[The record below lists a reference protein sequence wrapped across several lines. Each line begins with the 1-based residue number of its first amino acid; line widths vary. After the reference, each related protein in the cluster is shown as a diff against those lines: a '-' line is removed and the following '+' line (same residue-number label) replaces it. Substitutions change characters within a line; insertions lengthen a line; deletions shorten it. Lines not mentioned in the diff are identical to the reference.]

1 VADEPEAPLKSKAEA
16 ERAEAHRAYNEAFD
30 LVDRARQK
38 SPDWPEAPPGY
49 DEEKLHNLNT
59 RWDILPD
66 GAVKRPDGLK
76 GPMFDAVWPVL
87 EPILRQQR
95 EFNSDLVNHLNRNVE
110 AHRQANHA
118 LSLIVPGLREGFNG
132 LCLFEH
138 LTVHFLQTITPFVDT
153 RQREVREAV
162 DELRNVAEVAQRAG
176 AMARREIEKLNA
188 AGAVA
193 PTAAPNL
200 PEPSGTSPNRP
211 DSSTDAFKYVGFED
225 RFRGSEDEI
234 RSRLTDYVPYFAGAS
249 DVLDVGCGR
258 GEFLDLLKKA
268 GISGR
273 GLDLNPEMVEV
284 CKARGLDATAGD
296 AVSYLQGLPDE
307 SLGGLLA
314 IQVVEH
320 LEPGYLQKF
329 LQTAFYKLRPG
340 AVMVLETIN
349 PACWVAFFES
359 YIRDLTH
366 VRPIHPETLQYL
378 LHASG
383 FSSANI
389 VYRAPIAE
397 EARLQK
403 VTPSVERFGEGNK
416 GDRLDDLVTAF
427 NRNMDRLNSHMFT
440 FQDYAAVAKRP

>member
-1 VADEPEAPLKSKAEA
+1 VADEPKSPLKSRVEA

-38 SPDWPEAPPGY
+38 SPEWPEAPPRY

-59 RWDILPD
+59 KWEILPD
-66 GAVKRPDGLK
+66 GAVKRPEGLK
-76 GPMFDAVWPVL
+76 GPIFDAVWPVL
-87 EPILRQQR
+87 EPILKQQR
-95 EFNSDLVNHLNRNVE
+95 DFNSDVVNHLNRNIE
-110 AHRQANHA
+110 AHRQANDA
-118 LSLIVPGLREGFNG
+118 IAQIVPGLREGFNG

-162 DELRNVAEVAQRAG
+162 DELRNVAEVAQRAA
-176 AMARREIEKLNA
+176 AMARREIERLGA
-188 AGAVA
+188 AGVQVQSAA
-193 PTAAPNL
+193 PTAPPAVTA
-200 PEPSGTSPNRP
+200 SQA
-211 DSSTDAFKYVGFED
+211 TDAFKYVGFED

-258 GEFLDLLKKA
+258 GEFLDLLKQA
-268 GISGR
+268 GVSGR

-403 VTPSVERFGEGNK
+403 VTPGVERFGEG
-416 GDRLDDLVTAF
+416 DRQDRIDELVTAF